1 LKRLQLLSRLETHSL
16 ARRNRNLC
24 ASPWVAA
31 DSCLARAHVKYT
43 ESSKFDPFSPSESS
57 LHALEDGFDCHFG
70 FRLGYPRPIDHFIDN
85 IELDQSRLRKP
96 HDRIRVIVL
105 SSAALPIELFRRACG
120 LFATGV
126 AVLTTR
132 PLDGAPH
139 GITINSFT
147 SLSLD
152 PPLVMV
158 AIDRA
163 CSFLNTFESSGH
175 YVVNILAETQRDL
188 SVRFAELPEGRF
200 TGVSWEPGTTGGPV
214 IEGVL
219 AVLECRTTQI
229 LDSGDHRVLV
239 GEVVNVR
246 FGEGRPLL
254 FFNGD
259 YNRLK

>member
-1 LKRLQLLSRLETHSL
+1 
-16 ARRNRNLC
+16 
-24 ASPWVAA
+24 
-31 DSCLARAHVKYT
+31 
-43 ESSKFDPFSPSESS
+43 
-57 LHALEDGFDCHFG
+57 
-70 FRLGYPRPIDHFIDN
+70 
-85 IELDQSRLRKP
+85 
-96 HDRIRVIVL
+96 L
-105 SSAALPIELFRRACG
+105 SSAALPIGLFRRACG

-132 PLDGAPH
+132 ALDGAPH
-139 GITINSFT
+139 GITINSFS

-175 YVVNILAETQRDL
+175 YVVNVLEEAQQDL

-200 TGVSWEPGTTGGPV
+200 TGVAWEPGTTGGPV
-214 IEGVL
+214 LQGVL

-229 LDSGDHRVLV
+229 LDGGDHRVFV
-239 GEVVNVR
+239 GQALQVR

-254 FFNGD
+254 FFNGR
-259 YNRLK
+259 YGLLG